1 MANIAIEYHSVVLGM
16 ERKVNVIYPDQS
28 EIPKKDQGDKDIPVL
43 YLLHGMGGNE
53 NSWQKRTAIERLL
66 RHTNLIVVMPSTD
79 LGWYTDT
86 AYGLN
91 YYRALSQELPQVL
104 AAFFPNMTQKREK
117 PFVAG
122 LSMGGYGAFKWA
134 LKSNRFSYA
143 ASFSGA
149 LDFSPETLLEGNLGE
164 LAYWQGVFW
173 PV

>member
-1 MANIAIEYHSVVLGM
+1 
-16 ERKVNVIYPDQS
+16 
-28 EIPKKDQGDKDIPVL
+28 
-43 YLLHGMGGNE
+43 MGGNE

-117 PFVAG
+117 TFVAG

-143 ASFSGA
+143 FR
-149 LDFSPETLLEGNLGE
+149 F
-164 LAYWQGVFW
+164 QGLWIFLRR
-173 PV
+173 PYLRDN